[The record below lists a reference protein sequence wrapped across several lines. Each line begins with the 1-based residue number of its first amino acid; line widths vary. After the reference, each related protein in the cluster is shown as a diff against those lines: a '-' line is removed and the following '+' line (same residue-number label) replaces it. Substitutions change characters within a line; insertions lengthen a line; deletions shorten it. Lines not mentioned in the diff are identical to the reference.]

1 MWKLSVED
9 DQGNKTTVNLV
20 REEYTVGRAQ
30 ENTVRLTERNISRR
44 HALLKKNGAGWTL
57 EDQSS
62 YNGCYVN
69 GARVCDL
76 QPLEHGDLVQLG
88 DYRLRITDD
97 AAADVTDDRIP
108 TQRPPRT
115 LPDAE
120 VPAAEAPP
128 PSKPDRLIVVLGPS
142 PGTEFSLDRDRLV
155 VGRGEECDVSINHSS
170 VSRVHAEIRRL
181 EDGGFELVDQQSA
194 NGIRIDGEDL
204 TRGSL
209 RPHAM
214 VELGDITLTYVPA
227 GEDYDPTLQTVEE
240 LTLGSASA
248 SFPPPVAAG
257 GISGL
262 LARVPLSPSQLKL
275 GGAAV
280 GVIVVAL
287 IAGIALGG
295 GSDGPSQTETAQGQ
309 TDDASRALTEA
320 KALLDHGNVLA
331 AHEMAVTSIPERHS
345 LRESEDFRAI
355 EAAWADSLLKQ
366 AAREPDTD
374 QKRRVLERVAKA
386 TTVDS
391 DRRKRAADELA
402 QLRAVG
408 VDIDEL
414 PSVKRIAAKAKSEED
429 EKPPPAPGD
438 EEAAEQPEAAE
449 PPPPRKRAVVA
460 KADTDDP
467 YAEESSPTP
476 APAPKPAAKPVGRG
490 STTAKATSG
499 DRSAQIAAK
508 DALKAKVAA
517 GRGTERD
524 KRLLRALC
532 RQYNDASC
540 AN

>member
-44 HALLKKNGAGWTL
+44 HALLRKNGAGWVL

-76 QPLEHGDLVQLG
+76 QTLEHGDLVQLG
-88 DYRLRITDD
+88 DYRLRIMNE
-97 AAADVTDDRIP
+97 AADVTDERIP

-115 LPDAE
+115 LPAPDVA
-120 VPAAEAPP
+120 VADAPP
-128 PSKPDRLIVVLGPS
+128 PSKPDRLIIVTGPS
-142 PGTEFSLDRDRLV
+142 PGTEFALDRDQLI

-170 VSRVHAEIRRL
+170 VSRVHAEILRS
-181 EDGGFELVDQQSA
+181 EDGGFELIDQESA
-194 NGIRIDGEDL
+194 NGVRVNGQDL
-204 TRGSL
+204 TRGPL
-209 RPHAM
+209 QPHAT
-214 VELGDITLTYVPA
+214 VELGDITLKFVPA
-227 GEDYDPTLQTVEE
+227 GEEYDPALEPAE
-240 LTLGSASA
+240 ALPLGTASA
-248 SFPPPVAAG
+248 SFPPPVTASG
-257 GISGL
+257 LGGL
-262 LARVPLSPSQLKL
+262 LARVPLSPNQLKV

-295 GSDGPSQTETAQGQ
+295 GSDGPNQSQTAKGQ
-309 TDDASRALTEA
+309 MDDASQALTEA

-345 LRESEDFRAI
+345 LRESDDFHAI
-355 EAAWADSLLKQ
+355 EGAWADSLLKQ
-366 AAREPDTD
+366 AARESDTD
-374 QKRRVLERVAKA
+374 RKRQILERIAKA

-391 DRRKRAADELA
+391 TRRKRAADELA
-402 QLRAVG
+402 QLSAEG

-414 PSVKRIAAKAKSEED
+414 PPVKRVAAKNKDEDD
-429 EKPPPAPGD
+429 EKPPPAPGQ
-438 EEAAEQPEAAE
+438 EEAATQPESAE
-449 PPPPRKRAVVA
+449 PPPPRKRASVA
-460 KADTDDP
+460 KTETDDP
-467 YAEESSPTP
+467 YGEEPEP
-476 APAPKPAAKPVGRG
+476 APAPKPAAKPPSGG

-508 DALKAKVAA
+508 DALKAKVAS
-517 GRGTERD
+517 GRGTDRD